1 MDQPLTTTIAAI
13 KTQTPTCSQ
22 QSIHE
27 NVNQDATHISPN
39 RSNLHFYQLKTP
51 FAKNLKSYC
60 YHQTKTAGHT
70 HTKSPWL
77 GPTNE
82 STLEDSTT
90 G

>member
-1 MDQPLTTTIAAI
+1 MDRPLTTTIAAI

-22 QSIHE
+22 KSIHQ
-27 NVNQDATHISPN
+27 NFNHDATHIAPN
-39 RSNLHFYQLKTP
+39 RSKLHFYQPKTP
-51 FAKNLKSYC
+51 FAKNPKSYC

-70 HTKSPWL
+70 HTKSPRQ

-82 STLEDSTT
+82 STLEESTM